1 MIKNIQTSVD
11 FLPIIEGGDIKKS
24 ADHSIMKDNKLILS
38 VINQLYMPKG
48 TLDDFPN
55 IGCMEY
61 ILEIPFSEDLRSIGG
76 KISANLSA
84 YQSIGIEVEIMK
96 DPEDPKMAILHIS
109 CESIPNFRYT
119 MDVQT
124 SGQSVKIV
132 NYSRLEV

>member
-24 ADHSIMKDNKLILS
+24 SDHSVMKNNKLILS

-48 TLDDFPN
+48 TLDDFPG

-61 ILEIPFSEDLRSIGG
+61 ILEIPYSEDLRSIGSR
-76 KISANLSA
+76 ISANLSA
-84 YQSIGIEVEIMK
+84 YQQIGLEVEIMK
-96 DPEDPKMAILHIS
+96 DSEDPKIAILHIS
-109 CESIPNFRYT
+109 CESIPSFRYS
-119 MDVQT
+119 MDIET